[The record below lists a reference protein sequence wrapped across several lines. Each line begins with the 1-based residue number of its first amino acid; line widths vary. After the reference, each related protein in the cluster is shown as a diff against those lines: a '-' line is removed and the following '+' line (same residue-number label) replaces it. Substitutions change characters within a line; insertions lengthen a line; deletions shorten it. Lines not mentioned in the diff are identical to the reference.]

1 MYIVGRLCELD
12 RYYHA
17 SQGSTSLKC
26 SILFWGLKLGYYFLS
41 CKARSPRT
49 APYFYCS
56 FSYFNSIFQALGQ
69 SYKETILQSE
79 YSLLKQLLASQ
90 VRINLWSYIQLWAY
104 GTFVFKKC
112 QQKKRWWYV
121 MELPICWVLLIKVIC
136 SKSWSDVPVYVL
148 HKNMSFF
155 HVSLVKVYFF
165 AVLCSV
171 YIILFIL
178 HWQVEDKFKLTLEYT
193 NTCSLSDTDIGSFL
207 ASNITNTLRMIV
219 GLDENETIGNVNEHS
234 LFSNKKKFLFFFVIA
249 VV

>member
-90 VRINLWSYIQLWAY
+90 VRINLWSYLQLWAY

-112 QQKKRWWYV
+112 AAEKKDGRMSWNCQYA
-121 MELPICWVLLIKVIC
+121 EFCWLKSYAVNHEVTYRYMFFTKVWVFQWITC
-136 SKSWSDVPVYVL
+136 QRFIFCCFVFCIYG
-148 HKNMSFF
+148 
-155 HVSLVKVYFF
+155 
-165 AVLCSV
+165 
-171 YIILFIL
+171 LFCI
-178 HWQVEDKFKLTLEYT
+178 D
-193 NTCSLSDTDIGSFL
+193 
-207 ASNITNTLRMIV
+207 R
-219 GLDENETIGNVNEHS
+219 
-234 LFSNKKKFLFFFVIA
+234 
-249 VV
+249 